1 MNRLSPRSQ
10 KQQLKQ
16 EIWFHGSV
24 SRSEA
29 ESMLTRVN
37 IFISE
42 NKDLLS
48 SNMNLLSFLLFY
60 FIRMATFWF
69 ESHKV
74 LLASTF

>member
-1 MNRLSPRSQ
+1 MTHITFYLRILEPFSSAISDMNRLSPRLQ

-37 IFISE
+37 MLI
-42 NKDLLS
+42 
-48 SNMNLLSFLLFY
+48 
-60 FIRMATFWF
+60 
-69 ESHKV
+69 KV
-74 LLASTF
+74 EI

>member
-10 KQQLKQ
+10 KQQLKE

-37 IFISE
+37 ICISQ
-42 NKDLLS
+42 NIKMSYL
-48 SNMNLLSFLLFY
+48 
-60 FIRMATFWF
+60 
-69 ESHKV
+69 
-74 LLASTF
+74 

>member
-29 ESMLTRVN
+29 ESMLTGVN
-37 IFISE
+37 IFISKYIYRLE
-42 NKDLLS
+42 ITNTRREYNTVGLK
-48 SNMNLLSFLLFY
+48 
-60 FIRMATFWF
+60 
-69 ESHKV
+69 HKRWDHV
-74 LLASTF
+74 QVSR

>member
-37 IFISE
+37 IYKYIYRLIDHGSKKYRE
-42 NKDLLS
+42 GVQ
-48 SNMNLLSFLLFY
+48 
-60 FIRMATFWF
+60 RC
-69 ESHKV
+69 KV
-74 LLASTF
+74 EAQGMR

>member
-37 IFISE
+37 IFIMCVCVHVY
-42 NKDLLS
+42 KD
-48 SNMNLLSFLLFY
+48 Y
-60 FIRMATFWF
+60 II
-69 ESHKV
+69 
-74 LLASTF
+74 